1 MPTTGRM
8 MYRTASTYGGTRQV
22 FYTPAQKN
30 AVEIVNGFMLDPTCC
45 PMMGDKVFAGE
56 LGYYDYKTGLA
67 SHLKTFK
74 AAKAITASDT
84 EVYFEAGDFSHNP
97 NGVVV
102 MKAPNTANGTGA
114 SALIAATMTTL
125 DGMKVYKATIT
136 AGALGTA
143 AVGDIFVEA
152 AEAGTGKTVKV
163 PKVNMIFG
171 GEIDIMLPPSATV
184 DEYDK
189 AVYTLNG
196 YYENVVYIESLNI
209 PQYILTTNK
218 YNSNQLFK
226 L

>member
-8 MYRTASTYGGTRQV
+8 MYRSATTFGGTRQV

-30 AVEIVNGFMLDPTCC
+30 AVEIVNGFMLNPDCSPVV
-45 PMMGDKVFAGE
+45 GDKVFAGE
-56 LGYYDYKTGLA
+56 FGYYDYKTGLA

-74 AAKAITASDT
+74 LAKALAAGDT

-102 MKAPNTANGTGA
+102 MKAPTTATGTGA
-114 SALIAATMTTL
+114 AALITAVKDKLNGAP
-125 DGMKVYKATIT
+125 VYKATIT

-143 AVGDIFVEA
+143 TLTDVFVEA
-152 AEAGTGKTVKV
+152 SEAGTGKTVKV
-163 PKVNMIFG
+163 PTVNMLFG
-171 GEIDIMLPPSATV
+171 GEIDIVMPLSLDL

-189 AVYTLNG
+189 AAYTLNG

-209 PQYILTTNK
+209 PAYIMTENK
-218 YNSNQLFK
+218 YKSNQLFK